1 MTDYILTRYSVTN
14 KETMDDVVA
23 LLETRLETLV
33 NTKVIRMYDV
43 FLEGTFMA
51 WIYSLCILKEVFE

>member
-43 FLEGTFMA
+43 FLEGHSWHGYIVYDT
-51 WIYSLCILKEVFE
+51 

>member
-1 MTDYILTRYSVTN
+1 
-14 KETMDDVVA
+14 MDDVVA

-43 FLEGTFMA
+43 FLEGHSWHGYIVYDT
-51 WIYSLCILKEVFE
+51 